1 MQSPDK
7 LLDGLKIGH
16 LRKELKSIRK
26 EYYKPLGKMN
36 RAELLAEH
44 GRHKGLMAGKVSEP
58 ESSMVDK
65 VVKPSVN
72 VEKKKVIPGLPQAMG
87 TAVGAKT
94 QEGGKALGGEPKK
107 RRTKLIETEGGG
119 MVGVPNVHD
128 LPKTKKSTKKSAPEP
143 ASDKGSADKAQP
155 TGTKKVSAYNSFV
168 GKHRREGK
176 SMKDIAEMWRSHK

>member
-72 VEKKKVIPGLPQAMG
+72 VEKKKVVPGLPQAMG
-87 TAVGAKT
+87 TGLAAKT

-107 RRTKLIETEGGG
+107 RRTKLIETEGSG
-119 MVGVPNVHD
+119 MVDVPNMS
-128 LPKTKKSTKKSAPEP
+128 TSKKSTKKSAPEP